1 MREEVKDLRKRLET
15 WDEVMKR
22 NAHLEIENARLRK
35 VLEQTSD
42 RAAKNYLK
50 RFDEMCNNNGDDGD
64 EKVVVEEE
72 EEEEEDQEQEEKEQQ
87 QQKSSTNNT
96 TDPRRRA
103 STFSNFFSSMFSPT
117 RSKPKGAFER
127 LSAKIEAYITQLKR
141 EILVRNKS
149 LESVKRS
156 QRMSERERERQMRIA
171 EEWHLRRDVR
181 SHLARVCYC
190 IYYGFA

>member
-1 MREEVKDLRKRLET
+1 MRVKVNATVNERPATLFGGIEDEEEIRELREEVKDLRKRLET

-72 EEEEEDQEQEEKEQQ
+72 EEEE
-87 QQKSSTNNT
+87 S
-96 TDPRRRA
+96 
-103 STFSNFFSSMFSPT
+103 
-117 RSKPKGAFER
+117 
-127 LSAKIEAYITQLKR
+127 Y
-141 EILVRNKS
+141 
-149 LESVKRS
+149 
-156 QRMSERERERQMRIA
+156 
-171 EEWHLRRDVR
+171 
-181 SHLARVCYC
+181 
-190 IYYGFA
+190 